1 MLKYLFNIGKKKKEG
16 TEKADLT
23 NQSIHNNYNQ
33 RVHAD
38 EGINTAFGT

>member
-1 MLKYLFNIGKKKKEG
+1 MLKCLFNIGKEKRRDG
-16 TEKADLT
+16 KADLT

-33 RVHAD
+33 RVHTN